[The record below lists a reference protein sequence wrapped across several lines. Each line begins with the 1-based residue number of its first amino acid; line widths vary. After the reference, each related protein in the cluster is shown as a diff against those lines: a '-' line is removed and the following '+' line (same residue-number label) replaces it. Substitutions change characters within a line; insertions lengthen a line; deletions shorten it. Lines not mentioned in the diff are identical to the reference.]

1 MAENMFKLRIVS
13 PDREFYCGDVDMVE
27 MVTTEGEIGVL
38 KGHIPLTAVAAP
50 GILKIHEEEG
60 IKEAVLIDGIIRV
73 MQDNVTILAEDCN
86 WPEEIDLNRAKEAKI
101 RAERRLKGE
110 EEGVN
115 LDRAELALRRS
126 IARINAAEKN
136 M

>member
-110 EEGVN
+110 EEGAN
-115 LDRAELALRRS
+115 LDRAEMALRRA
-126 IARINAAEKN
+126 IARINSVERG

>member
-1 MAENMFKLRIVS
+1 MAENMFKLKIVS

-110 EEGVN
+110 EEGAN

-126 IARINAAEKN
+126 IARINAVEKG